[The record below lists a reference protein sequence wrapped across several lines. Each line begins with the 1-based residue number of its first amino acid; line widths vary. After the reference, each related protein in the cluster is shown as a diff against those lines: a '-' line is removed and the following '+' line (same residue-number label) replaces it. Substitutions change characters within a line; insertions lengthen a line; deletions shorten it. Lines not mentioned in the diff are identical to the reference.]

1 MATIL
6 VIDDSDLQ
14 RAEIRRALE
23 PAGLFDRI
31 LEAADGLAG
40 LRLLLAESVDVV
52 LCDLEMP
59 GLDGEKL
66 LRVRDSRSSAG
77 EIPFLFLTASAD
89 TERKVRLLEDGACD
103 TVTKPC
109 HPAELIARLRLHLKI
124 KRLQNELRD
133 KNQML
138 AKESMTDAVTG
149 LRSRRYVSEV
159 LAIEVLR
166 ARRYRL
172 PLTVMMADLDHFKR
186 VNDRFGHP
194 VGDSVLRRVSDLLR
208 NLLRATDVAGRF
220 GGEEFL
226 VILPQT
232 DRAGAVSLAERWR
245 QSLELTALEAPDG
258 KRIRTTVS
266 IGVAEFMPQMARP
279 DELVRAAD
287 EALYTAKANG
297 RNRTEMASGA

>member
-6 VIDDSDLQ
+6 VIEDSDLQ

-23 PAGLFDRI
+23 PAGLFERI

-40 LRLLLAESVDVV
+40 LRILLEETVDVV

-66 LRVRDSRSSAG
+66 LRVRDLRSSG
-77 EIPFLFLTASAD
+77 EEIPFLFLTASAD

-103 TVTKPC
+103 TVTKPY
-109 HPAELIARLRLHLKI
+109 HPAELIARLKLHLKI

-133 KNQML
+133 KNQIL

-149 LRSRRYVSEV
+149 LRSRRYVTEV

-166 ARRYRL
+166 ARRYRM

-194 VGDSVLRRVSDLLR
+194 VGDTVLRRVSDLLR
-208 NLLRATDVAGRF
+208 SLLRATDVAGRF

-266 IGVAEFMPQMARP
+266 IGVAEFIGQMARA
-279 DELVRAAD
+279 DELVSAAD
-287 EALYTAKANG
+287 EALYTAKASG
-297 RNRTEMASGA
+297 RNRIEVASSV

>member
-6 VIDDSDLQ
+6 VIEDSDLQ

-66 LRVRDSRSSAG
+66 LRVRDSRANAG

-124 KRLQNELRD
+124 KRLQNELRE

-194 VGDSVLRRVSDLLR
+194 AGDTVLRRVSDLLR
-208 NLLRATDVAGRF
+208 SLLRATDVAGRF

-232 DRAGAVSLAERWR
+232 DRGGAVSLAERWR
-245 QSLELTALEAPDG
+245 QSLELTALEAPDR

-266 IGVAEFMPQMARP
+266 IGVAEFMAQMARP

-297 RNRTEMASGA
+297 RNRIEVASGA

>member
-1 MATIL
+1 MRRGPQEMATIL
-6 VIDDSDLQ
+6 VIEDSDLQ

-31 LEAADGLAG
+31 LEAPDGLAG
-40 LRLLLAESVDVV
+40 LKLLLAESVDVV

-66 LRVRDSRSSAG
+66 LRVRDSSNAG

-109 HPAELIARLRLHLKI
+109 HPAELVARLRLHLKI
-124 KRLQNELRD
+124 KRLESELRD

-166 ARRYRL
+166 ARRYRR
-172 PLTVMMADLDHFKR
+172 PLGVMMADLDHFKG
-186 VNDRFGHP
+186 VNDRFCHP
-194 VGDSVLRRVSDLLR
+194 VV
-208 NLLRATDVAGRF
+208 
-220 GGEEFL
+220 
-226 VILPQT
+226 
-232 DRAGAVSLAERWR
+232 
-245 QSLELTALEAPDG
+245 
-258 KRIRTTVS
+258 
-266 IGVAEFMPQMARP
+266 
-279 DELVRAAD
+279 
-287 EALYTAKANG
+287 
-297 RNRTEMASGA
+297 

>member
-6 VIDDSDLQ
+6 VIEDSDLQ

-31 LEAADGLAG
+31 LEAPDGLAG
-40 LRLLLAESVDVV
+40 LKLLLAESVDVV

-66 LRVRDSRSSAG
+66 LRVRDSRSNAG

-124 KRLQNELRD
+124 KRLQSELRE

-149 LRSRRYVSEV
+149 LRSRRYVTEV

-194 VGDSVLRRVSDLLR
+194 VGDIVLRRVSDLLR
-208 NLLRATDVAGRF
+208 SLLRATDVAGRF

-232 DRAGAVSLAERWR
+232 DREGAHTLAERWR

-266 IGVAEFMPQMARP
+266 VGVAEFLAHMARP
-279 DELVRAAD
+279 DDLVQAAD
-287 EALYTAKANG
+287 DALYSAKTNG
-297 RNRTEMASGA
+297 RNRVALASNG

>member
-6 VIDDSDLQ
+6 VIEDSDVQ

-23 PAGLFDRI
+23 PAGLFERI

-40 LRLLLAESVDVV
+40 LKLLLAENVDVV

-66 LRVRDSRSSAG
+66 LRVRDSRSNAG

-109 HPAELIARLRLHLKI
+109 HPAELVARLRLHLKI
-124 KRLQNELRD
+124 KRLESELRD

-172 PLTVMMADLDHFKR
+172 PLAVLMADLDHFKR

-194 VGDSVLRRVSDLLR
+194 VGDAVLRRVSDLLR
-208 NLLRATDVAGRF
+208 GLLRATDVAGRF

-232 DRAGAVSLAERWR
+232 DRDGARTLAERWR
-245 QSLELTALEAPDG
+245 QSLELASLEAPDG

-266 IGVAEFMPQMARP
+266 VGVAEFSAQMERP
-279 DELVRAAD
+279 DDLVRAAD
-287 EALYTAKANG
+287 EALYSAKASG
-297 RNRTEMASGA
+297 RNRVALAPCS

>member
-1 MATIL
+1 MTTIL

-14 RAEIRRALE
+14 RAETRRALE
-23 PAGLFDRI
+23 PTGLFDRI

-40 LRLLLAESVDVV
+40 LRLLLAEAVDVV

-66 LRVRDSRSSAG
+66 LRVRDARSGAG

-124 KRLQNELRD
+124 KRLQSELRE

-149 LRSRRYVSEV
+149 LRSRRYVTEV

-194 VGDSVLRRVSDLLR
+194 VGDTVLRRVSDLLR
-208 NLLRATDVAGRF
+208 GLLRATDVAGRF

-232 DRAGAVSLAERWR
+232 DREGAVTLAERWR
-245 QSLELTALEAPDG
+245 QSLELTALEAPG
-258 KRIRTTVS
+258 TKRIRTTVS
-266 IGVAEFMPQMARP
+266 IGVAEFMAQMARA

-297 RNRTEMASGA
+297 RNRVEVASGV

>member
-6 VIDDSDLQ
+6 VIEDSDLQ

-31 LEAADGLAG
+31 LEAADGIAG
-40 LRLLLAESVDVV
+40 LRLLLAEPVDVV

-66 LRVRDSRSSAG
+66 LRVREARSSTG
-77 EIPFLFLTASAD
+77 EIPFLFLTASTD
-89 TERKVRLLEDGACD
+89 TDRKVRLLENGACD

-109 HPAELIARLRLHLKI
+109 HPAELVARLRLHLKI
-124 KRLQNELRD
+124 KRLENELRE

-138 AKESMTDAVTG
+138 AKESMTDVVTG
-149 LRSRRYVSEV
+149 LRSRRYVTEV

-172 PLTVMMADLDHFKR
+172 PLTVLMADLDHFKQ

-194 VGDSVLRRVSDLLR
+194 IGDTVLRRVSDLLR
-208 NLLRATDVAGRF
+208 SLLRGTDVAGRF

-232 DRAGAVSLAERWR
+232 DREGAVTLAERWR
-245 QSLELTALEAPDG
+245 QSLELTVLDAPGG

-266 IGVAEFMPQMARP
+266 IGVAEFMAQMARP

-287 EALYTAKANG
+287 TALYAAKANG
-297 RNRTEMASGA
+297 RNRTEVASGA

>member
-6 VIDDSDLQ
+6 VIEDSDVQ

-40 LRLLLAESVDVV
+40 LRLLLAETVDVV

-66 LRVRDSRSSAG
+66 LRVRDARSNGA

-109 HPAELIARLRLHLKI
+109 HPAELVARLRLHLKI
-124 KRLQNELRD
+124 KRLENELRE

-149 LRSRRYVSEV
+149 LRSRRYVTEV

-172 PLTVMMADLDHFKR
+172 PLTVLMADLDHFKS

-208 NLLRATDVAGRF
+208 SLLRATDVAGRF

-226 VILPQT
+226 VVLPQT
-232 DRAGAVSLAERWR
+232 DRSGALSLAERWR
-245 QSLELTALEAPDG
+245 RSLELTALEAPDG

-266 IGVAEFMPQMARP
+266 IGVAEFMAHMARP

-287 EALYTAKANG
+287 DALYTAKSNG
-297 RNRTEMASGA
+297 RNRIEIASGS

>member
-6 VIDDSDLQ
+6 VIEDSDVQ

-23 PAGLFDRI
+23 PAGLFERI

-40 LRLLLAESVDVV
+40 LKLLLAENVDVV

-66 LRVRDSRSSAG
+66 LRVRDSRSNAG

-109 HPAELIARLRLHLKI
+109 HPAELVARLRLHLKI
-124 KRLQNELRD
+124 KRLQSELRD

-172 PLTVMMADLDHFKR
+172 PLAVMMADLDHFKR

-194 VGDSVLRRVSDLLR
+194 VGDTVLRRVSDLLR
-208 NLLRATDVAGRF
+208 GLLRATDVAGRF

-232 DRAGAVSLAERWR
+232 DRDGARTLAERWR
-245 QSLELTALEAPDG
+245 QSLELASLEAPDG

-266 IGVAEFMPQMARP
+266 VGVAEFSAQMERP
-279 DELVRAAD
+279 DDLVRAAD
-287 EALYTAKANG
+287 EALYSAKASG
-297 RNRTEMASGA
+297 RNRVALAPCS

>member
-6 VIDDSDLQ
+6 VIEDSDVQ

-23 PAGLFDRI
+23 PAGLFERI

-40 LRLLLAESVDVV
+40 LKLLLAENVDVV

-66 LRVRDSRSSAG
+66 LRVRDSRSNAG

-109 HPAELIARLRLHLKI
+109 HPAELVARLRLHLKI
-124 KRLQNELRD
+124 KRLESELRD

-172 PLTVMMADLDHFKR
+172 PLAVMMADLDHFKR

-194 VGDSVLRRVSDLLR
+194 VGDTVLRRVSDLLR
-208 NLLRATDVAGRF
+208 GLLRATDVAGRF

-232 DRAGAVSLAERWR
+232 DRDGARTLAERWR
-245 QSLELTALEAPDG
+245 QSLELASLEAPDG

-266 IGVAEFMPQMARP
+266 VGVAEFSAQMERP
-279 DELVRAAD
+279 DDLVRAAD
-287 EALYTAKANG
+287 EALYSAKASG
-297 RNRTEMASGA
+297 RNRVALAPCS

>member
-6 VIDDSDLQ
+6 VIEDSDLQ

-40 LRLLLAESVDVV
+40 LRLLLAETVDVV

-66 LRVRDSRSSAG
+66 LRVRDLRSSAG

-89 TERKVRLLEDGACD
+89 TDRKVRLLEDGACD

-133 KNQML
+133 KNQIL

-149 LRSRRYVSEV
+149 LRSRRYVTEV

-172 PLTVMMADLDHFKR
+172 PLTVLMADLDHFKR

-194 VGDSVLRRVSDLLR
+194 VGDTVLRRVSDLLR
-208 NLLRATDVAGRF
+208 SLLRATDVAGRF

-232 DRAGAVSLAERWR
+232 DRVGAVSLAERWR
-245 QSLELTALEAPDG
+245 QSLEHTALEAPDG

-266 IGVAEFMPQMARP
+266 IGVAEFMAQMARP
-279 DELVRAAD
+279 DELVSAAD
-287 EALYTAKANG
+287 EALYSAKAGG
-297 RNRTEMASGA
+297 RNRTEVASGV

>member
-6 VIDDSDLQ
+6 VIEDSDLQ

-31 LEAADGLAG
+31 LEAADGIAG
-40 LRLLLAESVDVV
+40 LRLLLAEPVDVV

-66 LRVRDSRSSAG
+66 LRVREARSSAG
-77 EIPFLFLTASAD
+77 EIPFLFLTASTD
-89 TERKVRLLEDGACD
+89 TDRKVRLLENGACD

-124 KRLQNELRD
+124 KRLENELRE

-138 AKESMTDAVTG
+138 ARESMTDVVTG
-149 LRSRRYVSEV
+149 LRSRRYVTEV

-172 PLTVMMADLDHFKR
+172 PLTVLMADLDHFKQ

-194 VGDSVLRRVSDLLR
+194 IGDSVLRRVSDLLR
-208 NLLRATDVAGRF
+208 SLLRGTDVAGRF

-232 DRAGAVSLAERWR
+232 DREGAVTLAERWR
-245 QSLELTALEAPDG
+245 QSLELTVLDAPGG

-266 IGVAEFMPQMARP
+266 IGVAEFMAQMARP

-287 EALYTAKANG
+287 TALYSAKANG
-297 RNRTEMASGA
+297 RNRTEVATGA

>member
-6 VIDDSDLQ
+6 VIEDSDLQ

-40 LRLLLAESVDVV
+40 LRLLLAETVDVV

-66 LRVRDSRSSAG
+66 LRVRDLRSSAG

-109 HPAELIARLRLHLKI
+109 HPGELIARLRLHLKI

-133 KNQML
+133 KNQIL

-149 LRSRRYVSEV
+149 PRSRRYVTEV

-166 ARRYRL
+166 SRRYRL

-194 VGDSVLRRVSDLLR
+194 VGDTVLRRVSDLLR
-208 NLLRATDVAGRF
+208 SLLRATDVAGRF

-245 QSLELTALEAPDG
+245 QSLEHTALEAPDG

-266 IGVAEFMPQMARP
+266 IGVAEFVAQMARP
-279 DELVRAAD
+279 DELVSAAD
-287 EALYTAKANG
+287 EALYAAKAGG
-297 RNRTEMASGA
+297 RNRTEVASGV